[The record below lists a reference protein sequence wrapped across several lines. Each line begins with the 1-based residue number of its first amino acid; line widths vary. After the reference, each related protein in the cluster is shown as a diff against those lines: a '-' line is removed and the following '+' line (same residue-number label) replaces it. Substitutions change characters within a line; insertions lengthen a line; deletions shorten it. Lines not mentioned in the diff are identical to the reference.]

1 MRTQRIQES
10 LRELAGITEHAH
22 SKKFPLGVAE
32 KERLQKFW
40 G

>member
-1 MRTQRIQES
+1 V
-10 LRELAGITEHAH
+10 LRHYAGLTDHAF

-32 KERLQKFW
+32 KDKLNGFL